1 MVKLLLYDQKIT
13 DNFEEMVYQFLY
25 SKNITEGNYAI
36 SFPHEQIT
44 IEHLTKAMNVP
55 YFNTSFS
62 LTPDLKLEY
71 IYVTMDDNQTTKLIN
86 SHYI

>member
-25 SKNITEGNYAI
+25 SKNITEGSYAI
-36 SFPHEQIT
+36 SFPHEEFSIDH
-44 IEHLTKAMNVP
+44 IKKALDVNFFDTF
-55 YFNTSFS
+55 YS

-71 IYVTMDDNQTTKLIN
+71 F
-86 SHYI
+86 YIIKI